1 MKYVKLFENWIK
13 SSDISETELG
23 NIMVDFAKG
32 VRSGNTAPKTISAAG
47 SKSGNSSSDYDTQLS
62 DINFVAQK
70 IEKEFDSEQLRI
82 QNDFEVQVK
91 RLNAPSFEK
100 EVFDHIKNLRD
111 YYKNQEYDK
120 VFPNSWFKMARD
132 FMEKITRG
140 EHSSLISSLTN
151 NRKMGKKVSIDPSS
165 EVAVAEILATI
176 FYMRV
181 VSHNIL
187 KNSILDNLTM
197 GKKGYIVGGYKG
209 IIGRSEGEE
218 YFNFDKLENFVKA
231 AAQTNNLLSDSIIEN
246 YTRLVQLSRQGNGYL
261 DSNSAELYSGVFVFS
276 KQLFET
282 IGMDIIYHFQ
292 K

>member
-100 EVFDHIKNLRD
+100 ELFNGIRELRFN
-111 YYKNQEYDK
+111 YKNAFE
-120 VFPNSWFKMARD
+120 VFAGGWFQMAKD
-132 FMEKITRG
+132 VMEKITRG

-165 EVAVAEILATI
+165 EVALAEILATI

-197 GKKGYIVGGYKG
+197 GKKGYIVSGYKG

-246 YTRLVQLSRQGNGYL
+246 YTRLVQLSRQGKGYL